1 MTNNI
6 LKIDSV
12 HRSFKQGDKSLSIL
26 KGINLSLKPGELVA
40 LLGPSGSGKSTL
52 LHLAGLLEKPDSGEI
67 IIDGKSSHLFS
78 EKKISSLRSKY
89 FGFVYQYHHL
99 LYEFSAVEN
108 IMIPQ
113 IIAGVDPSQAR
124 IRSKELLSKV
134 NLIDRQNHRPGVLSG
149 GEQQRVAIIRA
160 LANNPK
166 VLLADEPTGNLDP
179 NTADVVFNELLYF
192 SRENNLAGLVATH
205 NIELAKRMDRMFIL
219 NDGRLFENHE

>member
-12 HRSFKQGDKSLSIL
+12 YRSFKQGDKSLSIL

-52 LHLAGLLEKPDSGEI
+52 LHLAGLLEKPNSGEI
-67 IIDGKSSHLFS
+67 IVDGKSSHLFS

-113 IIAGVDPSQAR
+113 IIAGIDPSQAR

-134 NLIDRQNHRPGVLSG
+134 NLIDRQNHRPGALSG

-179 NTADVVFNELLYF
+179 NTAEVVFNELLYF

-205 NIELAKRMDRMFIL
+205 NIELAQRMDRMFIL
-219 NDGRLFENHE
+219 KDGRLFENHE

>member
-113 IIAGVDPSQAR
+113 IIAGIDPSQAR

-134 NLIDRQNHRPGVLSG
+134 NLIDRQNHRPGALSG

>member
-52 LHLAGLLEKPDSGEI
+52 LHLAGLLEKPNSGKI
-67 IIDGKSSHLFS
+67 IVDGKSSHLFS

-113 IIAGVDPSQAR
+113 IIAGIDPSQAR

-134 NLIDRQNHRPGVLSG
+134 NLIDRQNHRPGALSG

>member
-12 HRSFKQGDKSLSIL
+12 HRSFKQGDKSLNIL

-52 LHLAGLLEKPDSGEI
+52 LHLAGLLDEPDSGEI

-113 IIAGVDPSQAR
+113 IIAGVGPSQAR

>member
-12 HRSFKQGDKSLSIL
+12 HRSFKQGDKSLNIL

>member
-52 LHLAGLLEKPDSGEI
+52 LHLAGLLEKPNSGEI
-67 IIDGKSSHLFS
+67 IVDGKSSHLFS

-113 IIAGVDPSQAR
+113 IIAGIDPSQAR

-134 NLIDRQNHRPGVLSG
+134 NLIDRQNHRPGALSG

-179 NTADVVFNELLYF
+179 NTAEVVFNELLYF

-205 NIELAKRMDRMFIL
+205 NIELAQRMDRMFIL
-219 NDGRLFENHE
+219 KDGRLFENHE

>member
-12 HRSFKQGDKSLSIL
+12 HRSFKQGDKSLNIL

-113 IIAGVDPSQAR
+113 IIAGVGPSQAR

-149 GEQQRVAIIRA
+149 G
-160 LANNPK
+160 
-166 VLLADEPTGNLDP
+166 
-179 NTADVVFNELLYF
+179 
-192 SRENNLAGLVATH
+192 
-205 NIELAKRMDRMFIL
+205 
-219 NDGRLFENHE
+219 

>member
-1 MTNNI
+1 MLQVEHIAKTFGERQVLEDVNLQVN
-6 LKIDSV
+6 
-12 HRSFKQGDKSLSIL
+12 QGDVVVI
-26 KGINLSLKPGELVA
+26 
-40 LLGPSGSGKSTL
+40 LGPSGSGKSTL

-113 IIAGVDPSQAR
+113 IIAGIDPSQAR

-134 NLIDRQNHRPGVLSG
+134 NLIDRQNHRPGALSG

>member
-12 HRSFKQGDKSLSIL
+12 HRSFKQGDKSLNIL

-113 IIAGVDPSQAR
+113 IIAGVGPSQAR

>member
-12 HRSFKQGDKSLSIL
+12 HRSFKQGDKSLNIL

-89 FGFVYQYHHL
+89 FGFVYQNHHL
-99 LYEFSAVEN
+99 LF
-108 IMIPQ
+108 
-113 IIAGVDPSQAR
+113 
-124 IRSKELLSKV
+124 
-134 NLIDRQNHRPGVLSG
+134 
-149 GEQQRVAIIRA
+149 
-160 LANNPK
+160 
-166 VLLADEPTGNLDP
+166 
-179 NTADVVFNELLYF
+179 
-192 SRENNLAGLVATH
+192 
-205 NIELAKRMDRMFIL
+205 
-219 NDGRLFENHE
+219 

>member
-52 LHLAGLLEKPDSGEI
+52 LHLAGLLEKPNSGKI
-67 IIDGKSSHLFS
+67 IVDGKSSHLFS

-113 IIAGVDPSQAR
+113 IIAGIDPSQAR

-134 NLIDRQNHRPGVLSG
+134 NLIDRQNHRPGALSG

-192 SRENNLAGLVATH
+192 SRENNLAVLVATH